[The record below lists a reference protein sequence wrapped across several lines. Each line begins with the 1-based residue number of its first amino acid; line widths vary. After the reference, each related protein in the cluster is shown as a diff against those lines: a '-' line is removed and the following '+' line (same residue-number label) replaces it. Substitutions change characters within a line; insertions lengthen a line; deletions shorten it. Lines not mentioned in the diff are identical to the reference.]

1 MRRAVPLLAW
11 SAVSCSGLHVAARA
25 PHVAARAPFIRR
37 AVFLSTSRGFN
48 PDKYFTMER
57 PVETRDYIMQ
67 QTMIRVKDPEVSLK
81 FYCEVLGFNLVM
93 YRDFPQ
99 YEFTVFFVAQVSPAL
114 IPKDPEEQW
123 RFCMQTPGCI
133 ELTHNYG
140 TETAPGRVYNTGN
153 SDMTGSQDGQKVKG
167 GFGHIGI
174 TVPDVCKWSAFARSF
189 GISSAP
195 INLTRLW
202 YDSCP
207 FGRRGVRTLQ
217 GTRMRVHK
225 ISQLWRHEGPRVYQ
239 RSRRLSGG
247 GAASG
252 SDDHQAVRL
261 QRCRC
266 GRRTWVQGQLQIMRR
281 GRRLHLCRHR
291 LLQSSHQHQ
300 TLARG
305 SLISRPCP

>member
-1 MRRAVPLLAW
+1 MMRRAVPLLAW

-99 YEFTVFFVAQVSPAL
+99 YEFTVFFVAQVDPAL
-114 IPKDPEEQW
+114 IPKNPEDQW

-140 TETAPGRVYNTGN
+140 TEAVPGRVYNTGN

-167 GFGHIGI
+167 GFGHLGI
-174 TVPDVCKWSAFARSF
+174 TVPDVCKWSACARF
-189 GISSAP
+189 VWH
-195 INLTRLW
+195 LL
-202 YDSCP
+202 
-207 FGRRGVRTLQ
+207 
-217 GTRMRVHK
+217 RVSK
-225 ISQLWRHEGPRVYQ
+225 ADTSL
-239 RSRRLSGG
+239 
-247 GAASG
+247 
-252 SDDHQAVRL
+252 VRL
-261 QRCRC
+261 ASFRQT
-266 GRRTWVQGQLQIMRR
+266 RRANAS
-281 GRRLHLCRHR
+281 RHSGA
-291 LLQSSHQHQ
+291 SSPNRP
-300 TLARG
+300 TLVA
-305 SLISRPCP
+305 